1 MDDWTPIITG
11 LIALIGVLVVGY
23 FTYKRGKQSDKVT
36 AEANREANAITFSGQ
51 LLVRLDKLE
60 EKVEEQDAKIE
71 RLGRV
76 FKVSLNFI
84 ERFLLWAHDGS
95 KPPIPDVPG
104 SLQEHLDPHLM
115 DEHNRQQDRLNPSD
129 AEGKA

>member
-1 MDDWTPIITG
+1 MDDVTPIITG
-11 LIALIGVLVVGY
+11 LLALIGVLVVGY
-23 FTYKRGKQSDKVT
+23 FTYKRGRQSDKAT
-36 AEANREANAITFSGQ
+36 AETNREANAITFSGQ
-51 LLVRLDKLE
+51 LLARLDKLE

-104 SLQEHLDPHLM
+104 SLREHLDPHLM
-115 DEHNRQQDRLNPSD
+115 DEHARQQDRLNPAD
-129 AEGKA
+129 AEGK